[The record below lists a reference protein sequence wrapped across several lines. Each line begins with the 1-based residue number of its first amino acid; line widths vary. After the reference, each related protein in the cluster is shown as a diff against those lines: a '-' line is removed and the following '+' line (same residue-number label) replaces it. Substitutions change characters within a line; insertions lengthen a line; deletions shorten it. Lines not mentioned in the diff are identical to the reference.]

1 MNLADMTGNCLVLV
15 KAVMMVLMKELRDSL
30 WVPLMG
36 VESKDSRATDVSAIP
51 KILSK

>member
-1 MNLADMTGNCLVLV
+1 MTGNCLVLV
-15 KAVMMVLMKELRDSL
+15 KAVMMVLMKELMRDSL